1 MVDYFDSFDNV
12 DEAVTTIQ
20 TQRVYQH
27 SVVLTQLNLY
37 QVIETFKKIYR
48 ESLLLKIVN
57 LDLHELH
64 KDRALWR
71 TWDSNRDMLNFKLS
85 NKVVPETKGGISSA
99 VSLIFDPMSL
109 IAPINVKIKLLIQE
123 LGKRGLN
130 WDNKF
135 PDNLL
140 RQWNIWKKK

>member
-1 MVDYFDSFDNV
+1 MS
-12 DEAVTTIQ
+12 
-20 TQRVYQH
+20 
-27 SVVLTQLNLY
+27 
-37 QVIETFKKIYR
+37 
-48 ESLLLKIVN
+48 LKIVH

-85 NKVVPETKGGISSA
+85 NKIVPETKGGISSA

-123 LGKRGLN
+123 LWKRGLN

-140 RQWNIWKKK
+140 RQWNVWKKK